1 MTVPIAY
8 RPMQEFNDLVL
19 LGKVTDRSFFKVMG
33 ERESMGTTASGE
45 DVWRGNELSP
55 APTSHL
61 VVPTPSTSGEQM
73 TVVSEH
79 VQDTT
84 LGTGVQRIKICYID
98 ANGYEQTENVDMDGT
113 TGVDTVATDIRF
125 INDKY
130 SVLVGSG
137 GVAAGHIKIYKKGT
151 AGLVYNMIAAGG
163 NKSVVPHR
171 MVPVDRTLL
180 LKGWHAEEAQGKRVV
195 LRIRSTDMNGE
206 LIDGVFCFKDTA
218 YLNKS
223 TSGYIPINLPIPS
236 LSIVKVSAWPDAS
249 GAEASVGWLG
259 EWVDN

>member
-1 MTVPIAY
+1 MTVPMQY
-8 RPMQEFNDLVL
+8 RNTQEFYDLIAL
-19 LGKVTDRSFFKVMG
+19 DKIPGHSFFKVMG

-45 DVWRGNELSP
+45 DVWRGNELDP

-61 VVPTPSTSGEQM
+61 VIPTPATAGEQM
-73 TVVSEH
+73 TVISEH

-84 LGTGVQRIKICYID
+84 LGTGCRRVKICYID
-98 ANGYEQTENVDMDGT
+98 ADGYAQTENVDMDGT
-113 TGVDTVATDIRF
+113 SGVDTVATNIQYV
-125 INDKY
+125 NDMY

-137 GVAAGHIKIYKKGT
+137 GVSAGHVKIYKKGT
-151 AGLVYNMIAAGG
+151 VGLVYNMIAAGG

-171 MVPVDRTLL
+171 MVPVDKTLI
-180 LKGWHAEEAQGKRVV
+180 LKGWHSEEAQGKRVV

-206 LIDGVFCFKDTA
+206 LLPGVFCFKDTA

-236 LSIVKVSAWPDAS
+236 LSVVKVSAWPDAS
-249 GAEASVGWLG
+249 GAEASVGWWG